1 MSGRETHV
9 DRTFQNISRIEIYS
23 QGGGDRIDI
32 SPEVTAPALVF
43 GGNGGETVHAGG
55 GPAVIVGGSGHDQLE
70 GGIAPAILIG
80 GANQDQLKGAS
91 GRDLIIA
98 GSTTLDANLT
108 ALRAI
113 LAEWSRTD
121 ATYTTKVA
129 HLTGSIPGGL
139 NAPYFL
145 NTSTLID
152 DDRRDELEG
161 ASGGSNLYVARLAG
175 PRHDAISG
183 LSPGEIVLNP

>member
-55 GPAVIVGGSGHDQLE
+55 GAAVLVGGSGHDELE
-70 GGIAPAILIG
+70 GGMAPTIMIG
-80 GANQDQLKGAS
+80 GANHDELKGVS
-91 GRDLIIA
+91 GRDLMIS
-98 GSTTLDANLT
+98 GSTTFDANLT

-113 LAEWSRTD
+113 LAEWTRTD
-121 ATYTTKVA
+121 ATYATKVA
-129 HLTGSIPGGL
+129 HLTGSTPGGL

-145 NTSTLID
+145 NADTLVD
-152 DDRRDELEG
+152 
-161 ASGGSNLYVARLAG
+161 
-175 PRHDAISG
+175 
-183 LSPGEIVLNP
+183 